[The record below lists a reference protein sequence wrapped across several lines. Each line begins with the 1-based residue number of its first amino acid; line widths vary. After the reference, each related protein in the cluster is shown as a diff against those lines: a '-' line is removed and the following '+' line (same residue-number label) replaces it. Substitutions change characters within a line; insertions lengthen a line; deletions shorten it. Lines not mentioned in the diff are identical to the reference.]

1 MALASTQIP
10 LSSIIL
16 DESIYPRKAVDH
28 RRVAI
33 FAENIRDGIA
43 FDPIEVEPFP
53 DKPGFYRHLDG
64 VHRWN
69 AYKATGA
76 EMVTVIIR
84 DLAGDD
90 PLLYAAAKA
99 IGPKQLTEEEA
110 RDTARRAYSGNPRPW
125 MKHTRAASSSTT
137 IWIS

>member
-1 MALASTQIP
+1 MKKIMTPQTTQIP
-10 LSSIIL
+10 VSLIIL
-16 DESIYPRKAVDH
+16 DETIYPRKGIDH
-28 RRVAI
+28 RRVGM

-69 AYKATGA
+69 TYKATGV
-76 EMVTVIIR
+76 EMVTVIIK

-90 PLLYAAAKA
+90 WRSSMRTGG
-99 IGPKQLTEEEA
+99 IFRT
-110 RDTARRAYSGNPRPW
+110 RRQW
-125 MKHTRAASSSTT
+125 LKHTRAASSSTT
-137 IWIS
+137 TWRS